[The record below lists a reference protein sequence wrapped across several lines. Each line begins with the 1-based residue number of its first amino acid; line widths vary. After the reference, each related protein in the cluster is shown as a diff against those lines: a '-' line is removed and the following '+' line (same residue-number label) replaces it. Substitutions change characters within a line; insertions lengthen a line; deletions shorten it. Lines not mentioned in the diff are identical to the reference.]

1 MPLDINMGSDSAEAR
16 LFGDCT
22 IVHAA
27 ELSEDLF
34 GLLNF
39 PRVHLDL
46 SQVTEFDTA
55 CLQMLV
61 LLQRETRLREHEL
74 DLLAPSEAVRE
85 LVLLLGCQKLCPFSP
100 IPDEERADTGGKTGG
115 DDGSH

>member
-1 MPLDINMGSDSAEAR
+1 MPLDITMGRDGAEAR

-22 IVHAA
+22 IFHAV

-55 CLQMLV
+55 GLQMLV
-61 LLQRETRLREHEL
+61 LLQREVRLREHEL
-74 DLLAPSEAVRE
+74 VLQAPSEAVRE
-85 LVLLLGCQKLCPFSP
+85 LVSLLGCESLCAFTSCS
-100 IPDEERADTGGKTGG
+100 DEPGAHSEAGG
-115 DDGSH
+115 DDGPH